1 MAIRTA
7 STTARSSSH
16 STQRAPQK
24 SSSAQCSSS
33 TQRASTPTQSKQTSS
48 APKRDTFT
56 RSAQTA
62 KLGTNS
68 KSSQTRTSTAKTAGS
83 NIAAKTKPESSAC
96 KTKRD
101 SFGFSSEAV
110 KKSARSAAAAKSATK
125 GNSSNKG
132 TKGSS
137 KGKTKSA
144 QSKVPEGLK
153 AHLRHTNDPKQKAGM
168 RKTAENYAAGKV
180 ADQISKK
187 LKELGIDLSAMDVRG
202 AYTAELTEA
211 QQYTV
216 VPDNDDRIGT
226 TGYIT
231 QSDYERIIN
240 WMAHEAGDS
249 GTDRFG
255 VASAILNELDADGR
269 SFGSL
274 HKTFTAALDAA
285 LHENQKYVENG
296 DRLGYEVSNDPDGI
310 LRAKCK
316 DVLDYTLLGNRAFS
330 QDVIYFF
337 NGGQKDKS
345 ARSTSKFAAETT
357 DM

>member
-7 STTARSSSH
+7 STTARSSSY

-24 SSSAQCSSS
+24 SSSAQRSGSASRSS
-33 TQRASTPTQSKQTSS
+33 TQTQSKQTSS
-48 APKRDTFT
+48 APRRDTFT

-62 KLGTNS
+62 KSGTNS

-83 NIAAKTKPESSAC
+83 NTAAKTKPESSAC

-101 SFGFSSEAV
+101 SFEFSSEAV

-168 RKTAENYAAGKV
+168 RKTAENYAAGKA

-202 AYTAELTEA
+202 AYTAELTKA

-345 ARSTSKFAAETT
+345 ALSTSKFAAETT

>member
-1 MAIRTA
+1 M
-7 STTARSSSH
+7 
-16 STQRAPQK
+16 K
-24 SSSAQCSSS
+24 
-33 TQRASTPTQSKQTSS
+33 
-48 APKRDTFT
+48 
-56 RSAQTA
+56 
-62 KLGTNS
+62 
-68 KSSQTRTSTAKTAGS
+68 GS
-83 NIAAKTKPESSAC
+83 NQNGSKNIIKHSKKHLVLKTKRAEKARIGSNTATKTKPESSAC

-345 ARSTSKFAAETT
+345 ALSTSKFAAETT